1 VRDRLVLLG
10 FGALEP
16 LGYRRLTAVWRVRG
30 LVRHWLGRTDWGA
43 MERERFG
50 MHDRPRAGMM
60 DR

>member
-16 LGYRRLTAVWRVRG
+16 LGYRQLTAVWRVRG

-43 MERERFG
+43 MER
-50 MHDRPRAGMM
+50 
-60 DR
+60 